1 MAINTIQGY
10 APSTTEPIDSRIIK
24 ANASA
29 RLAIATFDAYK
40 GLLVY
45 QQDTSELYVCNNPA
59 NPSLEASWAKI
70 FTSTGS
76 SGSYTGSFNGNGS
89 GLTNVPA
96 SGIVGLNLSRTA
108 TGSVTASVDVNSAN
122 LFTVTSASAQLLNI
136 GSTRQVSASNFN
148 IGDPSNGNWT
158 SGLQGSYFQ
167 NFDAN
172 SNISNFLRFL
182 AGAFSASFA
191 SPTPNSRTF
200 ASAAATVVNASAT
213 GYSSTAILN
222 GKKLSFGF
230 TSSAQLGANFIPALR
245 YGISRGWS
253 AAGTSGNGE
262 GTAPY
267 TSFINSVGYNNYN
280 NTYYTFSSTPSAGS
294 GGNGSSFFTLGR
306 LNTDLPYTVRVVA
319 TMSFANTASVTT
331 PTLATATYSYSA
343 SVDFSL
349 SQTSSTPV
357 NGLVMNVITS
367 SNPAV
372 IPNTFQDGN
381 FTTTPVTNV
390 TRSYGSSDITGAS
403 ISSSGYY
410 RIYDVNVGVSSGSGF
425 SFFSVGEILRQAYLP
440 VANIATSMSVTA
452 PTVTA
457 ANATAVSLTLAPSRS
472 LSGAPYLTAGTSTWT
487 YALTASNIFDP
498 GFNDTTVLSQGAS
511 TGTIP
516 STFSLTGNT
525 VACNTNGVNSTDKVY
540 GQDGTV
546 RTVGQIPTYNDVVR
560 STATITQTIAS
571 NANNIAQSG
580 IGTVNY
586 TLSTTAYAYN
596 NSPQTIDSGRSV
608 PYHQSGSYGQPITSG
623 ALGIY
628 GQAQGYDGGTY
639 SLSSGNLTVN
649 FTGESR
655 RLQITDKVL
664 SGSYALGDA
673 WSTAFGLYNLGTSDL
688 QVKPGYLVKPTG
700 SGGYGY
706 WLNDPDTSGTAPN
719 LKKKYAAFGFTRNT
733 TGNQPNISMS
743 LAGNTTLSAWT
754 VENPDTISILI
765 IPQSVLATVS
775 QASGI
780 DPVAAATTPS
790 IAAGTATNPF
800 GRTLTVLAN
809 TYSQKTNPFVVD
821 FPTNPTPF
829 PLNGSYQNFVV
840 LVRYIGNPVPL
851 TSITL
856 AVS

>member
-59 NPSLEASWAKI
+59 NPSLEVSWAKI

-76 SGSYTGSFNGNGS
+76 SGSYTGSFSGNGS

-108 TGSVTASVDVNSAN
+108 TGSITASVDVNPSG

-136 GSTRQVSASNFN
+136 NSTRQVSASNFN
-148 IGDPSNGNWT
+148 IGDPSNGTWS

-167 NFDAN
+167 NFDST

-200 ASAAATVVNASAT
+200 ASANASAVNASST
-213 GYSSTAILN
+213 GYPSTAILN
-222 GKKLSFGF
+222 GKKLSYGF
-230 TSSAQLGANFIPALR
+230 TSSILLASNFLPALR
-245 YGISRGWS
+245 YGISKGWS
-253 AAGTSGNGE
+253 AAGVLGNGE

-267 TSFINSVGYNNYN
+267 TSFISSVGYNNYN
-280 NTYYTFSSTPSAGS
+280 STYYTFSSTPSAGS

-319 TMSFANTASVTT
+319 TMSFSNTASISSPNISTG
-331 PTLATATYSYSA
+331 TYSYSA

-381 FTTTPVTNV
+381 FTTTPVTSV
-390 TRSYGSSDITGAS
+390 TRSYGSADTSGAS

-410 RIYDVNVGVSSGSGF
+410 RLYDVKVGVNSGSGF
-425 SFFSVGEILRQAYLP
+425 SFFTVGEILSQAYLP
-440 VANIATSMSVTA
+440 MANIATSMSVTA
-452 PTVTA
+452 PSITA
-457 ANATAVSLTLAPSRS
+457 ANITATSVTIAPSRS
-472 LSGAPYLTAGTSTWT
+472 LSGAPYLTEGTSTWT

-498 GFNDTTVLSQGAS
+498 GFNDSTVLSQGAS

-516 STFSLTGNT
+516 STFTLSSNT
-525 VACNTNGVNSTDKVY
+525 VACNTNGVNTAAKVY

-571 NANNIAQSG
+571 AANNVAQSS

-596 NSPQTIDSGRSV
+596 NSPQSIDSNRSV
-608 PYHQSGSYGQPITSG
+608 AYHQSGSYGQPITSG
-623 ALGIY
+623 ALAIY
-628 GQAQGYDGGTY
+628 GQSQGYDGGTY
-639 SLSSGNLTVN
+639 SLSSGNLVVN

-664 SGSYALGDA
+664 SGSYSAGDA
-673 WSTAFGLYNLGTSDL
+673 WSTTFGLYNLGTSDL

-700 SGGYGY
+700 SGGFGY
-706 WLNDPDTSGTAPN
+706 WLNDPDTSGIAAN

-733 TGNQPNISMS
+733 TGNQPNVTMT
-743 LAGNTTLSAWT
+743 LAGNTSLSAWT
-754 VENPDTISILI
+754 VENADTVSILI

-780 DPVAAATTPS
+780 DPVAASTTTA
-790 IAAGTATNPF
+790 IGAGTATNPF

-809 TYSQKTNPFVVD
+809 TNSQKTNPFIVD
-821 FPTNPTPF
+821 FPTSPTPF

-840 LVRYIGNPVPL
+840 LVRYIGNPTPL